1 MPSSFG
7 QKSGRIYGAKPWAE
21 RRKKKPQQVSLQ
33 HPGRNTGPAS
43 GMAPSRHGR
52 LAANAPA
59 GAVDLH
65 MNSTQPGHSAPGTP
79 QGLLAQWQQ
88 GHDEAKAAN
97 ESRYQEILGNLGG
110 LRDRNM
116 GLLDQIGTQQAA
128 DLRDTYRKAETRGA
142 QDLVSAGL
150 AGTTAMPNMRTGVAR
165 EQQDA
170 MNRLDAG
177 LKRERIGYDTQFE
190 NAIAGFQERRTDAYP
205 DLGTFAAAMSQ
216 LGDYYGGPRPSG
228 GRLSSGSGSGGR
240 KVYGGKATPRG
251 PDHPRGPKRGGLKKK
266 NWGKT
271 NSKNRPPAASAG
283 GGTKRDPV
291 PGITGGMYDPD
302 TMERVDRDVIYRSG
316 GWSGYP
322 GGGGRPKGEAQRYPG
337 GRRGPAKK
345 MQPPLT
351 PTATPRPTK
360 MQPPLI
366 PTSSPRPTKGRIATS
381 GNTAVDR
388 GRSMQ
393 MAAWMK
399 KKTGKYRPKATTR

>member
-1 MPSSFG
+1 
-7 QKSGRIYGAKPWAE
+7 
-21 RRKKKPQQVSLQ
+21 
-33 HPGRNTGPAS
+33 
-43 GMAPSRHGR
+43 
-52 LAANAPA
+52 
-59 GAVDLH
+59 

-79 QGLLAQWQQ
+79 QDLLAEWQR

-97 ESRYQEILGNLGG
+97 ERRYQEILGNLGG

-302 TMERVDRDVIYRSG
+302 TMERVDREANRSG
-316 GWSGYP
+316 RPIVYP

-399 KKTGKYRPKATTR
+399 RMTGKYRP